1 MMIGGPLLIAL
12 LPGALLLL
20 LTWLSRKMKW
30 NKVIRMLPSMLTV
43 TAAAVLFY
51 IGYVEIEGFEGAGYL
66 FLSVFLLLFALVS
79 YIVAK
84 KPVQYFL

>member
-12 LPGALLLL
+12 LPVVLLLL
-20 LTWLSRKMKW
+20 VTWLFRKMKW
-30 NKVIRMLPSMLTV
+30 NKVVRTLPSMLTV
-43 TAAAVLFY
+43 IAAVVLIY
-51 IGYVEIEGFEGAGYL
+51 IGYVEVRGFEGAGYL

-84 KPVQYFL
+84 K

>member
-12 LPGALLLL
+12 LPSVLVILV
-20 LTWLSRKMKW
+20 TWLFRKMKW
-30 NKVIRMLPSMLTV
+30 NKVIRMLPSMLAV
-43 TAAAVLFY
+43 MAAAVLFY
-51 IGYVEIEGFEGAGYL
+51 IGYVEVRGFEGAGYL

-84 KPVQYFL
+84 KPVQ

>member
-12 LPGALLLL
+12 LPGILVILV
-20 LTWLSRKMKW
+20 TWLFRKMKW
-30 NKVIRMLPSMLTV
+30 NKFIRMIPSMLTFM
-43 TAAAVLFY
+43 AAAVLFY
-51 IGYVEIEGFEGAGYL
+51 IGYVEIRGFEGAGYL

-84 KPVQYFL
+84 KPVQ

>member
-12 LPGALLLL
+12 LPGVLLLL
-20 LTWLSRKMKW
+20 VTWLFRKMKW

-43 TAAAVLFY
+43 MAAAVLFY
-51 IGYVEIEGFEGAGYL
+51 IGYVEIRGFEGAGYL

-84 KPVQYFL
+84 KPVQ

>member
-12 LPGALLLL
+12 LPSVLVILV
-20 LTWLSRKMKW
+20 TWLFRKMKW

-43 TAAAVLFY
+43 MAAAVLFY
-51 IGYVEIEGFEGAGYL
+51 IGYVEIRGFEGADYL

-84 KPVQYFL
+84 KPVQ

>member
-12 LPGALLLL
+12 LPGILVILV
-20 LTWLSRKMKW
+20 TWLFRKMKW
-30 NKVIRMLPSMLTV
+30 NKFIRMIPSMLTV
-43 TAAAVLFY
+43 MAAAVLFY
-51 IGYVEIEGFEGAGYL
+51 IGYVEIRGFEGAGYL

-84 KPVQYFL
+84 KPVQ